1 MTADFDVRQPL
12 CRSLVVRR
20 HRRRL
25 ALPGC
30 AATSQPRTR
39 PDALVRELSSWIVL
53 HGRPL
58 ELHLSIPQQPA
69 GDGVLVL
76 YASGD
81 GGWFGTAV
89 DMFRLIGGAGY
100 YGVGFS
106 ARSFLKLHRPRK
118 DPSQHD
124 RACGRVQQILE
135 HARGAMH
142 LDKTTPA
149 ILTGWSRGAAF
160 GVLVGSEPVVRSELR
175 GVIAIGLSEG
185 EDLQVNGTAD
195 ETDEG
200 HPSAAHRPWPFEPY
214 ARISGLGELPC
225 AVIQASGDN
234 YLPAS
239 RAHELFGPEAPVR
252 RFYTVDAT
260 NHRFSGGRDGVR
272 YALLDA
278 IHWMAPR
285 RGIISAARPGP
296 MAAATRPIRRRA
308 PGSGTRLRPDVWSAD
323 RRSRADS
330 AAGSSGR

>member
-1 MTADFDVRQPL
+1 MAAA
-12 CRSLVVRR
+12 
-20 HRRRL
+20 L

-30 AATSQPRTR
+30 AVTSQPRTQ
-39 PDALVRELSSWIVL
+39 PDALVRELSNSIVL

-100 YGVGFS
+100 YAVGFS

-118 DPSQHD
+118 APLNTTELADEYE
-124 RACGRVQQILE
+124 QILE

-185 EDLQVNGTAD
+185 EDLQVSGPAD

-200 HPSAAHRPWPFEPY
+200 HSSAAHRPWPFEPY
-214 ARISGLGELPC
+214 ARIAGLGELPC

-239 RAHELFGPEAPVR
+239 RAHELFGPETPVR

-260 NHRFSGGRDGVR
+260 NHRFSGGKTAFAH
-272 YALLDA
+272 ALLDA

-285 RGIISAARPGP
+285 RGIISAARPE
-296 MAAATRPIRRRA
+296 
-308 PGSGTRLRPDVWSAD
+308 
-323 RRSRADS
+323 
-330 AAGSSGR
+330 